1 MRVLIRDAERPL
13 VQVEL
18 AQEDSTRSSQPLD
31 DRAVPLGYA
40 VSEDARSARRAH
52 TRGVVKILQR
62 DRDPVKRAAI
72 DAVRKIRIGA
82 LRFRERALG
91 REGDEGAELAVMAS
105 DAIEAGA
112 HEIDG

>member
-13 VQVEL
+13 VQIEL

-52 TRGVVKILQR
+52 AGRVVEILQR
-62 DRDPVKRAAI
+62 DGDPMEWSAI
-72 DAVRKIRIGA
+72 HAVRKVRIGP

-91 REGDEGAELAVMAS
+91 RESDERAEVSVVGS

-112 HEIDG
+112 DQIDG